1 MTQSA
6 VTGLIGTAWAAWIAT
21 LEAKGVAARAGLRA
35 GASLDQI
42 EAVEAI
48 VGARL
53 PQDVHDVYLLADGQ
67 IDIFKVTD
75 IPHGKW
81 IAPIFGSFEFNSLE
95 RVSMEWSSWNEI
107 RKQSTEEELDD
118 FHSQIDVQPGHS
130 VKKLYTH
137 DLWIPFATDGGG
149 NSLAFD
155 LDPPPGGTRGQI
167 IVIGSDEDTRRVLAP
182 GLTAF
187 LTSITQLLQIGR
199 LSIAPPGDDEPVVVF
214 DIEPGMLQ

>member
-6 VTGLIGTAWAAWIAT
+6 GTRLIGPAWAGWIAA
-21 LEAKGVAARAGLRA
+21 LEAKGVAARAALRP
-35 GASLDQI
+35 GATPGQI
-42 EAVEAI
+42 EAVEAVI
-48 VGARL
+48 GARL
-53 PQDVHDVYLLADGQ
+53 PQDVHDLYLLADGQ
-67 IDIFKVTD
+67 IDVFKGTD

-81 IAPIFGSFEFNSLE
+81 LAPIFGGFEFNSLE
-95 RVSMEWSSWNEI
+95 RMSMEWSSWNEI
-107 RKQSTEEELDD
+107 RKQSTEEELED
-118 FHSQIDVQPGHS
+118 FHSHVDVQPGHG

-155 LDPPPGGTRGQI
+155 LDPPPGGSRGQI

-182 GLTAF
+182 SLAAF
-187 LTSITQLLQIGR
+187 LTSITQFLQVGR
-199 LSIAPPGDDEPVVVF
+199 LTIEAPGDDEPVVVF